1 MKHALFTLILLLSAS
16 SVVIAGDF
24 EDGMKSSGTGF
35 VVSRQGHILT
45 NYHVVD
51 GCTSIRVTTDGQKKE
66 LTIVGADAE
75 NDLAVLKL
83 PAPALSVARFR
94 EGRIIRPGDSVVVV
108 GFPLHGL
115 LASEA
120 NVTTGTLSALA
131 GIRNDTRFLQVTA
144 PVQPGNSGGPLLDQ
158 SGNIVGVVESKLN
171 ALIIAKA
178 TGDIPQN
185 INFAINGA
193 VAKSFLDSHGV
204 EYETRPS
211 TKKVESAEI
220 GAAAKKFTLL
230 LECYPQKLD
239 AELRALDA
247 DRRAVEAE
255 RRAAKE
261 EQRRALEEARRIAR
275 DENVRA
281 KLSQGHPDWE
291 TVVGP
296 QGSQTPYRIW
306 LATQPAEYQRIILD
320 SEDPNVIGESIDRFK
335 AETLSSQREAERE
348 QAQAASERVL
358 RFHEEEHAREA
369 KKEAERQ
376 ALNMEPQFLEEAR
389 RKGQEARARALRL
402 EPEEPAQIAK
412 EEAQQAATLPTVNS
426 PEATLKGFRSGLS
439 NPYWA
444 RVEAIIKSQWEA
456 PPIANKGQ
464 SYTATVKFRL
474 FRDGT
479 IKDVEIQQTSGNSYF
494 DISAQR
500 AVLRP
505 RALPPFPAE
514 MTETYQDVAMVFR
527 AGELVR

>member
-1 MKHALFTLILLLSAS
+1 MRRVLLALVLLLGVSTVAMAS
-16 SVVIAGDF
+16 DVGD
-24 EDGMKSSGTGF
+24 GLKSSGTGF

-45 NYHVVD
+45 NHHVVD
-51 GCTSIRVTTDGQKKE
+51 GCTSIRVTTDGHKKE
-66 LTIVGADAE
+66 LTVVGADAE

-94 EGRIIRPGDSVVVV
+94 EGRSIRPGDSVVVV

-120 NVTTGTLSALA
+120 NVTTGTVSALA

-185 INFAINGA
+185 INFAINGV
-193 VAKSFLDSHGV
+193 VAKSFLDSLGV
-204 EYETRPS
+204 EYETGPS
-211 TKKVESAEI
+211 SKKVESAEI

-261 EQRRALEEARRIAR
+261 EQRRTLAEARRIEQQA
-275 DENVRA
+275 
-281 KLSQGHPDWE
+281 
-291 TVVGP
+291 
-296 QGSQTPYRIW
+296 
-306 LATQPAEYQRIILD
+306 
-320 SEDPNVIGESIDRFK
+320 
-335 AETLSSQREAERE
+335 RE
-348 QAQAASERVL
+348 QALRLEQEERARIAREKAQLKEEAKRQAAEQKWEKEQAEKAALLEAEAASERVL
-358 RFHEEEHAREA
+358 RFQKEEPAREA
-369 KKEAERQ
+369 KREAERQ
-376 ALNMEPQFLEEAR
+376 ALNMGPQFLEEAR

-402 EPEEPAQIAK
+402 EPEEPARIAK
-412 EEAQQAATLPTVNS
+412 EEAQQAATLPTVDS
-426 PEATLKGFRSGLS
+426 PEATLKGFRSDLS

-444 RVEAIIKSQWEA
+444 RVEATIKSHWEA

-464 SYTATVKFRL
+464 SYSATVKFRL
-474 FRDGT
+474 FRNGSV
-479 IKDVEIQQTSGNSYF
+479 KDVEIQQTSGNSYF
-494 DISAQR
+494 DMSAQR
-500 AVLRP
+500 AVLNP
-505 RALPPFPAE
+505 RVFPPFPAE
-514 MTETYQDVAMVFR
+514 MTETYQDLAMVFR
-527 AGELVR
+527 SGELVR